1 MFYQA
6 HKRLWVWIRYY
17 LRTITS
23 VNLIVLSITLHTVH
37 TVHCLKYA
45 ENWYFH
51 CQLLSLFIIFL
62 TFK

>member
-1 MFYQA
+1 M
-6 HKRLWVWIRYY
+6 
-17 LRTITS
+17 
-23 VNLIVLSITLHTVH
+23 LSINLCISVH
-37 TVHCLKYA
+37 TVHCLRYA